1 MDLQT
6 VEDNFAETMI
16 IKIDFDTFDKKS
28 LKTLHTGLIV
38 LCIVLLIMLETLGN
52 FLLFCLV
59 WYEKY
64 GMDAQKRTVTNQ
76 LLSSMCIAQILFN
89 ILLMPFVT
97 FFIIMGPPDSKYLN
111 LDQLRF
117 LIDGCTVAFI

>member
-1 MDLQT
+1 MSNYSFKMDLQT
-6 VEDNFAETMI
+6 VEDKFAETMI

-28 LKTLHTGLIV
+28 YQTFHTGLIA

-76 LLSSMCIAQILFN
+76 LLSSVCIAQILFN

-97 FFIIMGPPDSKYLN
+97 FFIITGPPESKNLN
-111 LDQLRF
+111 FD
-117 LIDGCTVAFI
+117 